1 MEKTNFFIESLK
13 RLSVGS
19 MVFLLLIFI
28 LYNCAGVKPQFSV
41 SQYRFSIDDKVYRIR
56 SISSQDESISYNEV
70 LGEYFL
76 AVDFDQDRIID
87 RVTIGD
93 AKLNTVQEIY
103 EYGLDMLTQ
112 ENKLQEK
119 VPGNNKYTHETP
131 DLLLEI
137 KSFHPTDAQPFNEFK
152 IIEKPQTVKPQIV
165 VTIDHDADG
174 KLDDVLKGGI
184 TLDEIQARYREAINT
199 GLQKGKLVKVD
210 DKILVK
216 KR

>member
-28 LYNCAGVKPQFSV
+28 LYDCAGVKPQFSV
-41 SQYRFSIDDKVYRIR
+41 SQYRFTIDDKVYRIR

-76 AVDFDQDRIID
+76 AVDFDQDRVID

-93 AKLNTVQEIY
+93 AELNAVQEIY
-103 EYGLDMLTQ
+103 EYGLNMLTQ

-119 VPGNNKYTHETP
+119 VPDNNKYTHETP
-131 DLLLEI
+131 GFLLEI
-137 KSFHPTDAQPFNEFK
+137 KSFHPADAQPFNEFK
-152 IIEKPQTVKPQIV
+152 IIEKPQTVRPQIV

-174 KLDDVLKGGI
+174 KLDDVLKGVI
-184 TLDEIQARYREAINT
+184 ALDEVQARYSEVIDT